1 MRIQRGYN
9 EAKFKSPKWRI
20 SSELVFSKVV
30 KKKKTELCVFIHSSI
45 PRSSEDYHAVLIE
58 TKFLTLPSDMLM
70 SHEEKIIK
78 EENT

>member
-1 MRIQRGYN
+1 MKQSSNLLNGGSHQNLSFQRW
-9 EAKFKSPKWRI
+9 S
-20 SSELVFSKVV
+20 